1 MNKDARSTA
10 LTEEKLLYP
19 RFRVIVVGDSFTYGE
34 GIDARWTY
42 SAQLERALA
51 RDFDVEVLNLG
62 VLGYSS
68 ADVAETTR
76 RLLPQLE
83 PDLVVYGVCL
93 NDFVQQ
99 VEPEHYTVPLPDKW
113 KKTLVRR
120 TRVGRLVAE
129 RYDAL
134 LRRLGLRRDF
144 YGELLA
150 RLDAERAR
158 FARDVAALN
167 AFVVEPGGRPS
178 SRSCSTTCRAPAVP
192 GTARAGGGIRA
203 ARRRRRGDRQRRLL
217 PRLRRPRLP
226 RQPLEGHPNEE
237 AHALAV
243 ALRARCERAPISR
256 ATGADSEAA
265 IRSRS
270 PGRIQRWCGGRD
282 GSRRADSGP
291 VRLVGYARVSTEEQR
306 DEGRPCSP
314 STRGSAVT

>member
-1 MNKDARSTA
+1 M
-10 LTEEKLLYP
+10 LYP

-167 AFVVEPGGRPS
+167 AFVVANGRP
-178 SRSCSTTCRAPAVP
+178 AVVALVLDDVP
-192 GTARAGGGIRA
+192 RAGGPGQQLAQAAESALRDAGAEVIASDDFYRA
-203 ARRRRRGDRQRRLL
+203 FDGRDFRVSRW
-217 PRLRRPRLP
+217 
-226 RQPLEGHPNEE
+226 EGHPNEE
-237 AHALAV
+237 AHAIWADRLAR
-243 ALRARCERAPISR
+243 ALR
-256 ATGADSEAA
+256 T
-265 IRSRS
+265 
-270 PGRIQRWCGGRD
+270 
-282 GSRRADSGP
+282 RAD
-291 VRLVGYARVSTEEQR
+291 LARYR
-306 DEGRPCSP
+306 
-314 STRGSAVT
+314 RG